1 MDKPLEVV
9 MKDGILS
16 FDGRVL
22 ELFAPTLDGSTRHHV
37 EHLAGIG
44 LAKGL
49 TGVKLRIRYASGI
62 EHNFG
67 FDEQHRAALEELVQ
81 AVWEAHG

>member
-1 MDKPLEVV
+1 MDQPIEVI

-22 ELFAPTLDGSTRHHV
+22 EFFAPTLEGSTRHHV

-49 TGVKLRIRYASGI
+49 TGIKLRIQYASGI

-67 FDEQHRAALEELVQ
+67 YPEESKPALEELVQ
-81 AVWEAHG
+81 AVWAAHS

>member
-1 MDKPLEVV
+1 
-9 MKDGILS
+9 MKDGILT

-22 ELFAPTLDGSTRHHV
+22 EFFAPTLDGSTRHHV
-37 EHLAGIG
+37 EHLSGIG

-67 FDEQHRAALEELVQ
+67 FEEQHRAALEELVQ
-81 AVWEAHG
+81 AVWAAHS